1 MNTPEAV
8 SHDAVVVPT
17 TTVWQ
22 DIAVD
27 DLDLRYERMR
37 LIRPREY
44 ALMHDSIRQFGQ
56 LHPVTGGLSPE
67 VDARRYVLVD
77 GFKRYRACVALAVP
91 TMKLRIIGGGIH
103 ALKAAIINLN
113 RTQGSL
119 NAFEEALV
127 VTSLFRDDKL
137 NQQQIATLFGRH
149 KSWACRRIALC
160 ERLCDEAIE
169 ELRLGLLGF
178 ASAREIGRLP
188 RGNQREALSC
198 THKHRLSSRETARLV
213 SRLLQT
219 PRWEHENYLRLP
231 LDILERRTPP
241 VPSRSQTIGV
251 TDDYNHFVAAGE
263 KICAATKAV
272 EGRSHLFD
280 TAQRAAVVVMADKIG
295 QALSRLKTVMDHP
308 QERILVA
315 TGETGG
321 GNEHVR

>member
-8 SHDAVVVPT
+8 SHNISAAPT
-17 TTVWQ
+17 SAWL
-22 DIAVD
+22 DIAAD
-27 DLDLRYERMR
+27 DIDLRYERMR

-44 ALMHDSIRQFGQ
+44 ALMQDSIRQFGQ
-56 LHPVTGGLSPE
+56 LHPVTGGATPGAD
-67 VDARRYVLVD
+67 VRRYVLVD

-91 TMKLRIIGGGIH
+91 TMKVRVIGGGAH

-113 RTQGSL
+113 STQGSL

-169 ELRLGLLGF
+169 ELRIGLLGF
-178 ASAREIGRLP
+178 ATARQVCRLP
-188 RGNQREALSC
+188 RGNQEKTLAC
-198 THKHRLSSRETARLV
+198 IHKHRLNSHETAQLV
-213 SRLLQT
+213 TALQ
-219 PRWEHENYLRLP
+219 RAAHWDHECILRLP

-241 VPSRSQTIGV
+241 APFRQTAFV
-251 TDDYNHFVAAGE
+251 ADDYNHFVATGD
-263 KICAATKAV
+263 KFSAAIEAV
-272 EGRSHLFD
+272 EGRSRLFD
-280 TAQRAAVVVMADKIG
+280 TAQRSDMASRADKIG

-308 QERILVA
+308 QESSSLQPG
-315 TGETGG
+315 TGL
-321 GNEHVR
+321 R

>member
-1 MNTPEAV
+1 MDTPEVV
-8 SHDAVVVPT
+8 SHDVCATPAPA
-17 TTVWQ
+17 WL

-27 DLDLRYERMR
+27 DFDLRYERLR
-37 LIRPREY
+37 LVRPREY
-44 ALMHDSIRQFGQ
+44 ALMHDSINRFGQ
-56 LHPVTGGLSPE
+56 LHPVTGGAIPGAG
-67 VDARRYVLVD
+67 ARRHVLVD

-91 TMKLRIIGGGIH
+91 TMKVRVIGGGIH

-169 ELRLGLLGF
+169 ELRLGLLDF

-188 RGNQREALSC
+188 RGNQGKALFC
-198 THKHRLSSRETARLV
+198 IHQHRLCSRETARLV
-213 SRLLQT
+213 SRLLQS

-241 VPSRSQTIGV
+241 APSRQTGFSFAA
-251 TDDYNHFVAAGE
+251 DDYNHFVAAGE
-263 KICAATKAV
+263 NICAAIEAV
-272 EGRSHLFD
+272 AGRIRLFD
-280 TAQRAAVVVMADKIG
+280 TAQCSDMAIRADKIG
-295 QALSRLKTVMDHP
+295 QALSRLKTVMDYPHESSP
-308 QERILVA
+308 LQPG
-315 TGETGG
+315 TGL
-321 GNEHVR
+321 R

>member
-1 MNTPEAV
+1 MNTLEAV
-8 SHDAVVVPT
+8 SHDAVAAPPSA
-17 TTVWQ
+17 WQ

-37 LIRPREY
+37 IVRPREY

-56 LHPVTGGLSPE
+56 LHPVTGGVTPGA
-67 VDARRYVLVD
+67 DARRYVLVD

-91 TMKLRIIGGGIH
+91 TMKVRIIGGGIH
-103 ALKAAIINLN
+103 AFKAAIINLN

-188 RGNQREALSC
+188 RGNQGEALSC
-198 THKHRLSSRETARLV
+198 IHKHRLSSRETARLV
-213 SRLLQT
+213 CRLLQS

-231 LDILERRTPP
+231 LDILECRTPP
-241 VPSRSQTIGV
+241 SPSRQTIGV
-251 TDDYNHFVAAGE
+251 TEDYNHFVAAGE
-263 KICAATKAV
+263 KISAAIKVV

-280 TAQRAAVVVMADKIG
+280 TAQRATVVIMADKIG
-295 QALSRLKTVMDHP
+295 LALSRFKTVMDHP
-308 QERILVA
+308 YERSSLQPG
-315 TGETGG
+315 TRGG
-321 GNEHVR
+321 DEYVR

>member
-1 MNTPEAV
+1 MNTPETV
-8 SHDAVVVPT
+8 SHDVAGAPT
-17 TTVWQ
+17 SAWL
-22 DIAVD
+22 DIAAD

-37 LIRPREY
+37 LVRPREY
-44 ALMHDSIRQFGQ
+44 ALMHDSIRRFGQ
-56 LHPVTGGLSPE
+56 LHPVTGGVAPG

-91 TMKLRIIGGGIH
+91 TMKLRIISGGTH

-113 RTQGSL
+113 RTQGPL

-178 ASAREIGRLP
+178 ASAREISRLP
-188 RGNQREALSC
+188 RGNQGEALSC
-198 THKHRLSSRETARLV
+198 IHKHRLSSRESAQLV
-213 SRLLQT
+213 NRLLQA
-219 PRWEHENYLRLP
+219 PRWEHENYQRLP

-241 VPSRSQTIGV
+241 APARQTCFSIV
-251 TDDYNHFVAAGE
+251 ADEYDHFVAAGE
-263 KICAATKAV
+263 KICTTIGAV
-272 EGRSHLFD
+272 ESRSHLYD
-280 TAQRAAVVVMADKIG
+280 IAQRSGMVIMADKIG
-295 QALSRLKTVMDHP
+295 QALSRLKTVMDYPHESSSLQP
-308 QERILVA
+308 G
-315 TGETGG
+315 TG
-321 GNEHVR
+321 VR